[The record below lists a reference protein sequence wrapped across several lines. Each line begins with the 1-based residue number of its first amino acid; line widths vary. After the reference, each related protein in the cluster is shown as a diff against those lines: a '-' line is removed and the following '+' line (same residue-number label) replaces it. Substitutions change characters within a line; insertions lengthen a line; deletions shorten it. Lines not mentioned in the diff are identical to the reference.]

1 MRGKPLLREKKLDRR
16 VNIMKRGDLVGVD
29 VGGTFTDV
37 FVLNLDEGN
46 ISVAKVPTSAP
57 DQSVGFLEAVTTGVS
72 GIPQITTIVHGTT
85 VATNALLE
93 RRGAKT
99 GVITTKGFRD
109 VLEMRRRD
117 RPTTWG
123 LWGTFQPIVPRD
135 LRLEVE
141 ERTLAD
147 GTIDIE
153 LDVSGVRAAAS
164 YLLQQNCSAL
174 SIVFLNL
181 SLIHI

>member
-1 MRGKPLLREKKLDRR
+1 
-16 VNIMKRGDLVGVD
+16 MKNGYLVGVD
-29 VGGTFTDV
+29 VGGTYTDV
-37 FVLNLDEGN
+37 FVLNLNEGA
-46 ISVAKVPTSAP
+46 ISVAKVPTTAP
-57 DQSVGFLEAVTTGVS
+57 DQSEGFLEAVTSSVPEVS
-72 GIPQITTIVHGTT
+72 QIATIVHGTT

-123 LWGTFQPIVPRD
+123 LWGTFEPIVPRD

-141 ERTLAD
+141 ERILAD
-147 GTIDIE
+147 GTIDTK
-153 LDVSGVRAAAS
+153 LDVVEVKNAAS
-164 YLLQQNCSAL
+164 
-174 SIVFLNL
+174 
-181 SLIHI
+181 